1 MKLQSTENVGRPSD
15 KDELYPLIKYL
26 IEDEG
31 LSAQEAC
38 NEAGVHRSTFYRWC
52 KVESD
57 DLSKSI
63 ESKKTELTRIIKNRG
78 RPTKNKSRPSIKR
91 IIRYWK
97 SDSAACYM
105 DNMSQKTGIKFD
117 FHLRINSV
125 HQECFACNRMFLK
138 YKWVSTRNIVERCHI
153 VPQMLGG
160 SSSVSNFVLLCKHCH
175 LENPNVDNDV
185 AYFKWLQS
193 HKSRVEII
201 SDEIDHLA
209 KAMIDRD
216 KLNKALNVARLDEI
230 IPKGVDIENY
240 SVEHQGVNF
249 STIISVLCSKID
261 DILDEHHEIRIRK
274 GC

>member
-1 MKLQSTENVGRPSD
+1 MKLQSTENIGRPSD

-26 IEDEG
+26 MEDEG

-38 NEAGVHRSTFYRWC
+38 DEAGIHRSTFYRWC
-52 KVESD
+52 QVNNEDIKTLSKGKKNPKRSMPKVEKILKYWRSD
-57 DLSKSI
+57 EASWHM
-63 ESKKTELTRIIKNRG
+63 EH
-78 RPTKNKSRPSIKR
+78 
-91 IIRYWK
+91 
-97 SDSAACYM
+97 
-105 DNMSQKTGIKFD
+105 MSQMARMKFD
-117 FHLRINSV
+117 FHLKINSI
-125 HQECFACNRMFLK
+125 HQECFACNRIFLK
-138 YKWVSTRNIVERCHI
+138 YKWRSTRNIVERCHI
-153 VPQMLGG
+153 IPHMLGG
-160 SSSVSNFVLLCKHCH
+160 SNKASNFVLLCKHCH
-175 LENPNVDNDV
+175 LENPNVDNEV

-230 IPKGVDIENY
+230 IPKGVDIADY